1 MRLHRVK
8 LVNFRQHVDTEIAF
22 GLGITAIVGPNG
34 AGKTTLLE
42 ALAWALYGSP
52 AARGSREFI
61 RWNRAP
67 ARAQVKVEVDFG
79 LGAHDYRVVRGLYQ
93 AELFLDGGERPI
105 ANSQQEVTAR
115 LERVLGM
122 GREEF
127 FNTYFTNQKELAVMA
142 RLGPTDR
149 AKFLSRIL
157 GYERLREAQDL
168 LRARRS
174 VIKAEQSGLEQGL
187 AGEDVLRSELAAA
200 RGRRDDAR
208 RRAKEA
214 ERLKTEAE
222 RRVAQEGPA
231 WSRVVALRESVMSLD
246 GERRLAEQRV
256 QDARREFER
265 LDHDLAQALE
275 AQRRLKEI
283 APGLAAVGRLRE
295 ELEQLER
302 EAMAANRR
310 RDLSGQLKEVESQIQ
325 RTGARLRELKDADRE
340 LKANE
345 QALAAAHAGL
355 KQAQAAEEK
364 ARTAWV
370 RDKQDAQTKLDAARE
385 QYKELRAHRQGIE
398 EAGPDGTCP
407 TCLRPLGAEFEA
419 VLGTLTRQLEEL
431 ELNGKYYGQR
441 VEQLAAEPDE
451 VREAE
456 ADTRR
461 ASARVEEA
469 LQQAAGARERVR
481 DRDEMGRELKRL
493 EERKQALERE
503 IAELPDRYDA
513 KRHEAARL
521 ALRQLEP
528 TIVLE
533 ATLRVQA
540 DKAGRLVAEAEAA
553 DKTLTERETLLTQLT
568 AAIADAGFNEEMF
581 AQARARYEAAERALR
596 EAELDLS
603 TVRGDVRGAEQLL
616 EAAERRVAERAE
628 RASRLSALKQ
638 DLRLHDELDGAFG
651 DIRTDLNAQ
660 MRPELSEAASV
671 FLAELTDG
679 RYAELELDE
688 EYRVLIME
696 GESPKPVIS
705 GGEEDVANLAL
716 RLAISQTVAER
727 AGQPLS
733 LLVLD
738 EVFASLDVDRRGHV
752 MSLLQHLRDRFPQ
765 VILLT
770 HVEEMGNWA
779 ERALHVAVD
788 PDSGASVVSEHEG
801 GPLRDV
807 AA

>member
-1 MRLHRVK
+1 MRLHRLK
-8 LVNFRQHVDTEIAF
+8 LVNFRQHVDTEINF

-42 ALAWALYGSP
+42 ALAWAIYGSP
-52 AARGSREFI
+52 AVRGSREFI

-67 ARAQVKVEVDFG
+67 ARAQVRVEVDFG

-93 AELFLDGGERPI
+93 AELFLDGGDRPV

-122 GREEF
+122 SREEF
-127 FNTYFTNQKELAVMA
+127 FNTYFTNQKELAVMS

-149 AKFLSRIL
+149 ARFLSRIL

-174 VIKAEQSGLEQGL
+174 EIKAEQAGVEHGLMDEAALRQEQ
-187 AGEDVLRSELAAA
+187 AAA
-200 RGRRDDAR
+200 QERLHAAQRRV
-208 RRAKEA
+208 KEA
-214 ERLKTEAE
+214 ERLKSEAT
-222 RRVAQEGPA
+222 RRLAEEGPA
-231 WSRVVALRESVMSLD
+231 WSRMVTLRESVMSLD
-246 GERRLAEQRV
+246 GERRLADQRV
-256 QDARREFER
+256 QEARREFER
-265 LDHDLAQALE
+265 LDQELAQALE
-275 AQRRLKEI
+275 AQRKLKEI
-283 APGLAAVGRLRE
+283 LPGLASVARLRE
-295 ELEQLER
+295 ESERLER
-302 EAMAANRR
+302 EAQAANRR
-310 RDLSGQLKEVESQIQ
+310 RDLTGQLKEVTSQVQ
-325 RTGARLRELKDADRE
+325 RTEARLRDLQEADRQLKDAER
-340 LKANE
+340 
-345 QALAAAHAGL
+345 ALAAAHAEL
-355 KQAQAAEEK
+355 KRAQDAEAK

-370 RDKQDAQTKLDAARE
+370 RDKQEAQTKLDAARD
-385 QYKELRAHRQGIE
+385 QYKELRTHRQGIE
-398 EAGPDGTCP
+398 QAGPDGTCP

-431 ELNGKYYGQR
+431 ELNGKYYSQR
-441 VEQLAAEPDE
+441 VEQLAGEPDD

-456 ADTRR
+456 AAARGAT
-461 ASARVEEA
+461 ARVEAA

-481 DRDEMGRELKRL
+481 DREELGRELKRL
-493 EERKQALERE
+493 EERRLSLERD
-503 IAELPDRYDA
+503 IAALPDRYDA
-513 KRHEAARL
+513 ARHEAARL
-521 ALRQLEP
+521 ELRALEP

-540 DKAGRLVAEAEAA
+540 DKAERLVADAEAA
-553 DKTLTERETLLTQLT
+553 DKTLTERETHLTQLS
-568 AAIADAGFNEEMF
+568 AAIADAGFSEETF
-581 AQARARYEAAERALR
+581 GQARERYETAERALR

-603 TVRGDVRGAEQLL
+603 TVRGDLRGAEQLV
-616 EAAERRVAERAE
+616 EVVERRLAERAG
-628 RASRLSALKQ
+628 RAARLVELKG
-638 DLRLHDELDGAFG
+638 DLRLHDELDSALG

-660 MRPELSEAASV
+660 MRPELAEIAST
-671 FLAELTDG
+671 FLTELTNG

-688 EYRVLIME
+688 EYRVLVME
-696 GESPKPVIS
+696 DEHPKPVIS

-738 EVFASLDVDRRGHV
+738 EVFASLDVDRREHV

-765 VILLT
+765 VVVLT
-770 HVEEMGNWA
+770 HVEEMRAGVD
-779 ERALHVAVD
+779 RALRVTVD
-788 PDSGASVVSEHEG
+788 PASGASVVSEDQG
-801 GPLRDV
+801 APLHDV